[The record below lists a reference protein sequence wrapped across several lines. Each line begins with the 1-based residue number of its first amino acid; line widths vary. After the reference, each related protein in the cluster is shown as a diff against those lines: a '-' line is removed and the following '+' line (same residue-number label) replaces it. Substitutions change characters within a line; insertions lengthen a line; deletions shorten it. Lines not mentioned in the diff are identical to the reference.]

1 MPNSSKKKPV
11 LDLWIKLTQAY
22 DMIRKGHT
30 KHIAQHNLTV
40 PQFGVLE
47 VLYENGS
54 MPLKKISEILLVT
67 GANITC
73 VVDNLEKE
81 DLVRR
86 VHSKEDR
93 RIINAELTSKG
104 KEKIEKILPGYAKNI
119 SNLTSKLEDIEQKDI
134 IRLLDKMLAS

>member
-1 MPNSSKKKPV
+1 MKTAKKKSV
-11 LDLWIKLTQAY
+11 LDLWLKLTHAF
-22 DMIRKGHT
+22 DMVRKGHT
-30 KHIAQHNLTV
+30 KHISKYNLTV

-47 VLYENGS
+47 VLNDNGA

-93 RIINAELTSKG
+93 RIINAELTDKG
-104 KEKIEKILPGYAKNI
+104 KEKVEAILPSYTKNI
-119 SNLTSKLEDIEQKDI
+119 SSLVSKLSENEQKELV
-134 IRLLDKMLAS
+134 RLLDKMV

>member
-1 MPNSSKKKPV
+1 MKTTKKKSV
-11 LDLWIKLTQAY
+11 LDLWLKLTHAFH
-22 DMIRKGHT
+22 MVRKGHT
-30 KHIAQHNLTV
+30 KHISQYNLTV

-47 VLYENGS
+47 VLNDNGA

-93 RIINAELTSKG
+93 RIINAELTEKG
-104 KEKIEKILPGYAKNI
+104 KEKVESILPGYTKNI
-119 SNLTSKLEDIEQKDI
+119 SSLVSKLSENEQKELV
-134 IRLLDKMLAS
+134 RLLEKMV